1 MLQNI
6 ELRLNAFLQKENLE
20 LIGKIAKG
28 YSSEVYLVEKNGK
41 KFALKIEK
49 SDSPRRNM
57 VEKEIQNLKVANSVK
72 VGPKLYAFDLERR
85 IILMEFIDGITF
97 AEFVL
102 EKIPEKKEFG
112 KSSVKRGFKKSPTKK
127 EFGKI
132 SAKKELKKIIN
143 ELFKQARKLDAAKVD
158 HGQLAGKGSNILI
171 SKNKNKPVIIDFEKA
186 SQQRRPHNE
195 TQLQAFF
202 FRNPHSAIAGRVR
215 EILK

>member
-1 MLQNI
+1 MHEDLQKRI
-6 ELRLNAFLQKENLE
+6 GEFLQKEDLE
-20 LIGKIAKG
+20 LMGKIAKG
-28 YSSEVYLVEKNGK
+28 YSSEVYLAEKNGR

-102 EKIPEKKEFG
+102 GKIPKNKELG
-112 KSSVKRGFKKSPTKK
+112 KISGKG
-127 EFGKI
+127 FGKI
-132 SAKKELKKIIN
+132 SEKKELKKIIN
-143 ELFKQARKLDAAKVD
+143 HLFKQARRLDKARVD

-202 FRNPHSAIAGRVR
+202 FRNPHS
-215 EILK
+215 